1 MKPYIPEDLPLKSIQ
16 WPLFIRLIGQAN
28 AALARYDGILH
39 GIINPDIL
47 LSPLMTQEAVL
58 SSRIEGTQATIEE
71 VLEFEAAP
79 EVETSR
85 YEDIQEIINYRKAM
99 FISIEE
105 LKKRPISLN
114 MLLNMHSVLLDSVRG
129 HNKGKGR
136 FRNIQN
142 WIGALGSLMEN
153 ATYIP
158 PEPQN
163 LMDYLSNFE
172 KYIHS
177 DEEDR
182 LVQLAIVHAQ
192 FELIHP
198 FIDGNGRLGR
208 IIVPIFLFEK
218 GLLSSPMFYISS
230 YLEQNR
236 AEYYN
241 KLRSISESS
250 DWSGWI
256 SFFLTAII
264 EQAKNNSEKA
274 ISILAL
280 YERMKTEVARLTHSQ
295 YSIQT
300 LDCLFDRPIFKSTDF
315 PQRSKIPRASAMRI
329 INSLKDNN
337 ILVALKPGRGRRAG
351 IFMFKELIDIVEK

>member
-1 MKPYIPEDLPLKSIQ
+1 MKPYIPEQLPLKSLN
-16 WPLFIRLIGQAN
+16 WPSFIRLIGQAN
-28 AALARYDGILH
+28 AAIARYDGILQ
-39 GIINPDIL
+39 GIINPDVL

-71 VLEFEAAP
+71 VLEFEAVP
-79 EVETSR
+79 EMETSR
-85 YEDIQEIINYRKAM
+85 YEDIQEIINYRKSMYLA
-99 FISIEE
+99 IDE

-114 MLLNMHSVLLDSVRG
+114 MLLDMHSVLLNSVRG

-142 WIGALGSLMEN
+142 WIGAPGTPIEN

-158 PEPQN
+158 PEPLH
-163 LMDYLSNFE
+163 LMEYLSTFE
-172 KYIHS
+172 KYMHY

-182 LVQLAIVHAQ
+182 LVQLAIIHAQ

-208 IIVPIFLFEK
+208 ILVPLFLYEN
-218 GLLSSPMFYISS
+218 GLLGRPMFYISS
-230 YLEQNR
+230 YLEQHR
-236 AEYYN
+236 SEYYD
-241 KLRSISESS
+241 KLRTISEKN

-256 SFFLTAII
+256 TFFLTAVI

-274 ISILAL
+274 RSILSL
-280 YERMKTEVARLTHSQ
+280 YERMKIEVSRLTHSQ

-300 LDCLFDRPIFKSTDF
+300 LDSLFNSPIFKSTDF
-315 PQRSKIPRASAMRI
+315 PERSKIPKASAMG
-329 INSLKDNN
+329 SL
-337 ILVALKPGRGRRAG
+337 AH
-351 IFMFKELIDIVEK
+351 